1 MSCLS
6 TESIASANNVAG
18 RFLGKNA
25 QRDTYVCIITLEDH
39 SIDSPWPLAAFR
51 SVWSFVRSM
60 YMYPWLG
67 RGKCGNEGF
76 PVINFGVK
84 KIKKRATH
92 NSQLTTTRMR
102 TEPPHLK
109 SDRGH
114 HRLALAAF
122 CYGSNSAQDEPVVW
136 STRRHRRPSRVAGF
150 LPHISR
156 FTSLCRTGAS
166 VQLSS
171 CVLQRRGHPPDAA
184 VGC

>member
-1 MSCLS
+1 MPRGIHMCASSHWKTIQS
-6 TESIASANNVAG
+6 TLRG
-18 RFLGKNA
+18 RLLRFG
-25 QRDTYVCIITLEDH
+25 RCG
-39 SIDSPWPLAAFR
+39 P
-51 SVWSFVRSM
+51 SFG
-60 YMYPWLG
+60 PILG

-76 PVINFGVK
+76 PVMNFGVK
-84 KIKKRATH
+84 KIQKRTHH
-92 NSQLTTTRMR
+92 NSQPP
-102 TEPPHLK
+102 EPPQLLGLLRSSLK

-114 HRLALAAF
+114 HRLALAAL
-122 CYGSNSAQDEPVVW
+122 CYGSNAAQDEPVVW